1 MQVLKFGGT
10 SVASAENIE
19 KVIAIVTSAL
29 AQGPVVLVV
38 SALGGTTDALIGAGR
53 AAASGDESF
62 RQALRQLEA
71 RHFTAAEHLLPF
83 FEAQAEMN
91 ECRRVW

>member
-1 MQVLKFGGT
+1 MQVLKFGGA

-19 KVIAIVTSAL
+19 KVIAIVTRAL
-29 AQGPVVLVV
+29 AHGPVALVV
-38 SALGGTTDALIGAGR
+38 SALGGSTDALINAGR

-71 RHFTAAEHLLPF
+71 RHFTAAEQLLPS
-83 FEAQAEMN
+83 FEA
-91 ECRRVW
+91 